1 MSVVDQ
7 RRSFDKVAVPEAGV
21 KTFSV
26 IACPDAGQT
35 AVPVLAR
42 TAQAL
47 QAADATVVSQR
58 IFGSG
63 GDGLESPPL
72 WSPGSGPA
80 WPVTRLCG
88 NGRAPATRPSSQ
100 ISAISGGEVRPLRL
114 DGHILGSLFE
124 DDYAE
129 YCVLGDLRPKDVAA
143 SHSLQARSVF
153 EGIEEAIR
161 LAGMDL
167 SHIVRTWF
175 FLDTILDWYSD
186 FNSVRTGFFSE
197 RGMFER
203 FLPASTG
210 VGTSNAGGAALVAD
224 VLAMKPKDGR
234 LNIREVRSPLQCP
247 ATQYRSSFSRAV
259 EIRTAGYRRLYIS
272 GTASICPD
280 GETAHRGDMARQV
293 ALAMRVAEGILNRC
307 EMDWS
312 NVVRGSAYFKNLD
325 DKPVFDNY
333 LQERE
338 LPGLPIIT
346 AAADICR
353 DDLLFE
359 IEIDAATGSS
369 ATVVLRP

>member
-1 MSVVDQ
+1 M
-7 RRSFDKVAVPEAGV
+7 
-21 KTFSV
+21 
-26 IACPDAGQT
+26 
-35 AVPVLAR
+35 
-42 TAQAL
+42 
-47 QAADATVVSQR
+47 
-58 IFGSG
+58 
-63 GDGLESPPL
+63 
-72 WSPGSGPA
+72 
-80 WPVTRLCG
+80 
-88 NGRAPATRPSSQ
+88 
-100 ISAISGGEVRPLRL
+100 RPLRL

-234 LNIREVRSPLQCP
+234 LNIREVRVAATVPGNPVPKLFQPCGGNPL
-247 ATQYRSSFSRAV
+247 
-259 EIRTAGYRRLYIS
+259 RRLS
-272 GTASICPD
+272 QA
-280 GETAHRGDMARQV
+280 V
-293 ALAMRVAEGILNRC
+293 
-307 EMDWS
+307 
-312 NVVRGSAYFKNLD
+312 YF
-325 DKPVFDNY
+325 
-333 LQERE
+333 
-338 LPGLPIIT
+338 
-346 AAADICR
+346 R
-353 DDLLFE
+353 DSQHL
-359 IEIDAATGSS
+359 S
-369 ATVVLRP
+369 